1 MIISSARCAMMSSLA
16 DVGILAWPSNQI
28 SFLLSFGRLGQARHA
43 TFVPPPPV
51 SRTPPFF
58 NKYKISHDG
67 LENLNMKKS
76 SQIQRKPWQILLIFP
91 TTRHQT
97 ARTCYI
103 HNEQYYFVTNNNS
116 AYVVCVIET
125 VGGESK

>member
-76 SQIQRKPWQILLIFP
+76 SQIQRKPWQILLSFP
-91 TTRHQT
+91 TSRQT
-97 ARTCYI
+97 ACTCYI
-103 HNEQYYFVTNNNS
+103 HNEQYYFVTNKNS
-116 AYVVCVIET
+116 AYVVCNRDCGWRV
-125 VGGESK
+125 